1 MAVGLKVV
9 GTLGVLSHAK
19 QIGLIST
26 VQSRINEVITQ
37 GFHLSP
43 DLYRKVLELAGEGP

>member
-9 GTLGVLSHAK
+9 GTPGVLLHAK
-19 QIGLIST
+19 QIGLIPT
-26 VQSRINEVITQ
+26 VQSRIDEVIFQ

-43 DLYRKVLELAGEGP
+43 DLYREVLELAGEGP